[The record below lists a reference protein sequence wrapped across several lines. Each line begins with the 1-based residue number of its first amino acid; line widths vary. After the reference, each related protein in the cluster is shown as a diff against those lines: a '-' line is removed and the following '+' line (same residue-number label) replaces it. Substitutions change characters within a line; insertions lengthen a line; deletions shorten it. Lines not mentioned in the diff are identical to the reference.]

1 MSKSITAFALVLGL
15 SCAAA
20 TPARAQ
26 TSNPEGG
33 VTTPD
38 LLRRTTVREFD
49 AQLADRRMDGTI
61 PPAEMYLQA
70 NTIAQCMARRGGN
83 KADTYLGGQLLGDPD
98 YQRIYDVLTG
108 RLRNCA
114 NSVAAA
120 SAVAISGAL
129 AEQLLAARSPQF
141 DDRAKA
147 VDAGDARSFYGDLSG
162 PVTYDNVAGCL
173 AVHSPGLTYKVLS
186 AGVDSPEETAALEA
200 LYRETPECRM
210 SAPPSS
216 ISALTQRAT
225 LAGALY
231 KWSTLGS

>member
-1 MSKSITAFALVLGL
+1 MSKLVATFALTLGL
-15 SCAAA
+15 SLAA
-20 TPARAQ
+20 TMPVQAQ
-26 TSNPEGG
+26 SSNPRGG

-38 LLRRTTVREFD
+38 LQRRTTVREFD
-49 AQLADRRMDGTI
+49 AQLSEGRMDGTI
-61 PPAEMYLQA
+61 TPAEMYEQA

-141 DDRAKA
+141 DDRAQA
-147 VDAGDARSFYGDLSG
+147 VDADDARSFYGELSG
-162 PVTYDNVAGCL
+162 PVTFDNVAGCL
-173 AVHSPGLTYKVLS
+173 AVHSPGLTYKVLGT
-186 AGVDSPEETAALEA
+186 AIDSPEETAALEA
-200 LYRETPECRM
+200 LYLATPECRM
-210 SAPPSS
+210 SAPPSG

-231 KWSTLGS
+231 KWTTLAS